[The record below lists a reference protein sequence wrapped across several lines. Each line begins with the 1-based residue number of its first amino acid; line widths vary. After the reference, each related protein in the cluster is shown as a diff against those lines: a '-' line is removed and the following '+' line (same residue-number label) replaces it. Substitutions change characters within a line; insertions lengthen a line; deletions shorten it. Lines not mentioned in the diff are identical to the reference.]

1 MAMRTAARVPNRTPN
16 RTKVTRKPARKGAP
30 KRAAKGKSWFPKMAF
45 LDRVP
50 VSEQFI
56 DRAVTGLTV
65 SVIGAALIGFAWMTG
80 MPGYIGT
87 EMAQAAGRA
96 GFAVKRVELTGLDR
110 MDRLTVYNIA
120 LDQHSMAMPLVDL
133 EKVRSQLM
141 RYGWVEDARVSRR
154 LPDTLVVDIV
164 ERKPAAIWQNNKKL
178 SLIDANGVV
187 LERVNP
193 DAMPAL
199 PILIGANANREA
211 VALNSL
217 IAQAPSLKSSIT
229 SASWVGNRRW
239 DMQFKSGEILAL
251 PEGEDA
257 AGKALTRFARI
268 DGVERLL
275 GRGFVRFDMRDPKKM
290 VVRVAK
296 KEAAK
301 AEPASTEPGPGRE
314 KGEQG

>member
-1 MAMRTAARVPNRTPN
+1 MATRTATRVPS
-16 RTKVTRKPARKGAP
+16 RTKVTRKPTRKSAP
-30 KRAAKGKSWFPKMAF
+30 KRGTGKGKSWFPKMTF
-45 LDRVP
+45 LERVP
-50 VSEQFI
+50 VTEKFI
-56 DRAVTGLTV
+56 DRAITGMTV
-65 SVIGAALIGFAWMTG
+65 GVIGLAAVGFAWVSG
-80 MPGYIGT
+80 LPGYVGT

-96 GFAVKRVELTGLDR
+96 GFAVKRVELTGLER

-178 SLIDANGVV
+178 SLIDASGVV

-193 DAMPAL
+193 DSMPAL
-199 PILIGANANREA
+199 PILVGANANREA

-217 IAQAPSLKSSIT
+217 IAQAPSLKPSIT

-251 PEGEDA
+251 PEGEEA

-296 KEAAK
+296 KGAEK
-301 AEPASTEPGPGRE
+301 VEPASTGAIASAK
-314 KGEQG
+314 KGETG